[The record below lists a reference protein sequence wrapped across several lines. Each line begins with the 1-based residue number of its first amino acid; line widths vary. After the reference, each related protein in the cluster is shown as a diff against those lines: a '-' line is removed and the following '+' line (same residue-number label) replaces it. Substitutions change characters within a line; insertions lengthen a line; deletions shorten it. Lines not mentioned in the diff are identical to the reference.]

1 MRYLIQDSVEEFKSR
16 LIYRDP
22 IFRIIMTKP
31 AKNVLVFRLWKKLC
45 AAVNTFESIILFAG
59 DCSVKK
65 LVFDEK
71 RSVNDFRVIGGMSG
85 DEAIEPGAPPT
96 CGFGAPGAAAAL
108 APAPAFIDI
117 FGVLLRVRCLCF
129 DIIIL

>member
-1 MRYLIQDSVEEFKSR
+1 
-16 LIYRDP
+16 
-22 IFRIIMTKP
+22 MTKP
-31 AKNVLVFRLWKKLC
+31 AKNVLVFRLWKKLW

-65 LVFDEK
+65 FVFPEK
-71 RSVNDFRVIGGMSG
+71 RSVNDFSVIGGMSG
-85 DEAIEPGAPPT
+85 DDAIDPGAPPT
-96 CGFGAPGAAAAL
+96 CGFGAPGAAAAEGMV

-129 DIIIL
+129 DIGIL